1 MTRKPRPPRRK
12 HEKKPPI
19 EPKPIHWRET
29 PEWQDQV
36 NRVLKLKERGF
47 DEQQTIEITQIAPR
61 EVRRIIEEEHVNCEI
76 IKKQWAEKVPV
87 MRDIIGMGLNGIKET
102 LKEMADPEVRRKM
115 IPRITDLK
123 ALTGIVESLNLL
135 LRLEEGKSTQNV
147 LTVNRTYQ
155 ETRTVLQNLA
165 KVDPVFSYPQLPEGE
180 PDEPKPQ

>member
-1 MTRKPRPPRRK
+1 MAARKPRRK
-12 HEKKPPI
+12 YEKKPPI

-36 NRVLKLKERGF
+36 HRVLKLKERGF
-47 DEQQTIEITQIAPR
+47 DEQQTIEITQIAPM
-61 EVRRIIEEEHVNCEI
+61 EVRKIIQEERVNGAI
-76 IKKQWAEKVPV
+76 IKKQWEEKVPL
-87 MRDIIGMGLNGIKET
+87 MRDIVGMGLNGIRET
-102 LKEMADPEVRRKM
+102 LKEMADPAVRKEM
-115 IPRITDLK
+115 IRHVADLK

-147 LTVNRTYQ
+147 LTVNRSYQ

-180 PDEPKPQ
+180 PDDPKPQ